1 MKRHATAT
9 TIQTEPPNYEGWVK
23 PGDLFTTGKLLCCAL
38 AAVTPQPHWAAISRM
53 LARVQLRL
61 RGSKHERIA
70 DACKRYLNADP
81 VEIEQQVIAA
91 EFEENIEAIREILPG
106 GWQRPVVLRGSAS
119 IEEARRQG
127 RGVVLW
133 VSPFAHGDL
142 VTKRG
147 LALAGYPPSH
157 LSHFGHPFS
166 SSRLGA
172 RLLNPIR
179 LRAENRYLER
189 RVLVSYGQAKSALDI
204 LKQVLRDNGV
214 VTVTAM
220 GAGRRAI
227 PLPLMGG
234 TLRLAMGAPH
244 LALQTG
250 AALIPVY
257 TVPDQAGGYAVH
269 CGHDLNSDHA
279 GADSEV
285 MRGMA
290 ERYVALLET
299 FVRAHPANWQGWFSP
314 SWQPPPPKSTEI
326 AS

>member
-1 MKRHATAT
+1 MKRHTIAT
-9 TIQTEPPNYEGWVK
+9 TIQTGPPNFEGWVK
-23 PGDLFTTGKLLCCAL
+23 PGDLFTAGKLLCCAF
-38 AAVTPQPHWAAISRM
+38 AAVTPQRYWAAISRM
-53 LARVQLRL
+53 LARVHLRL
-61 RGSKHERIA
+61 RGSRRERIA
-70 DACKRYLNADP
+70 RACEQYLNADP
-81 VEIEQQVIAA
+81 RELELQVIAA
-91 EFEENIEAIREILPG
+91 GYDQNIEAIREILPG
-106 GWQRPVVLRGSAS
+106 GWQHPIVLCGSAS

-133 VSPFAHGDL
+133 VSPFAHSDL

-147 LALAGYPPSH
+147 LALAGYAPSH

-166 SSRLGA
+166 SSWLGA

-189 RVLVSYGQAKSALDI
+189 RVLVSYRQAQSALDI

-214 VTVTAM
+214 VTVTAI
-220 GAGRRAI
+220 GAGRKAI
-227 PLPLMGG
+227 ALPLLGG

-244 LALQTG
+244 LAPQTG

-269 CGHDLNSDHA
+269 CGPDLNSDNA

-290 ERYVALLET
+290 ERYVALLKT
-299 FVRAHPANWQGWFSP
+299 FVRAHPANWQGWFSL
-314 SWQPPPPKSTEI
+314 SWQPQSPKTTENP
-326 AS
+326 A